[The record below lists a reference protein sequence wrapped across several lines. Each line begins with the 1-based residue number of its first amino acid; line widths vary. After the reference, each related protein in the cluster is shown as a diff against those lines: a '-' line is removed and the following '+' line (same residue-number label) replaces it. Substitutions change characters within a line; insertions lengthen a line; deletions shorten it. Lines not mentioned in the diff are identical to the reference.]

1 MTDKEVDDEDNINSD
16 DDWNDW
22 KSKVEDI
29 MDGDDI
35 ITIDEN
41 DKKMNEEGNVNIEII
56 NSKTNQTGRKRKLC
70 LGLRSDLIVKYVD
83 RIPASYGEAC
93 RIEVIVKEMYPK
105 KFSYKFTRKK
115 FKLFQKHAL
124 NRKIYAKSQWHVDK
138 DYKYLQYI

>member
-56 NSKTNQTGRKRKLC
+56 NLETNQTGRKRKPC
-70 LGLRSDLIVKYVD
+70 LGLHSDLIAKYVD
-83 RIPASYGEAC
+83 RIPASYGEAH
-93 RIEVIVKEMYPK
+93 RVKVIAKEMYPK
-105 KFSYKFTRKK
+105 KFSHKFTRKR
-115 FKLFQKHAL
+115 L
-124 NRKIYAKSQWHVDK
+124 KSF
-138 DYKYLQYI
+138 